1 MGLNQKSKIVHVI
14 DLGLAKKFVK
24 TKTGKHIAYKQ
35 GK

>member
-24 TKTGKHIAYKQ
+24 TKTTVHGLMNMQ
-35 GK
+35 